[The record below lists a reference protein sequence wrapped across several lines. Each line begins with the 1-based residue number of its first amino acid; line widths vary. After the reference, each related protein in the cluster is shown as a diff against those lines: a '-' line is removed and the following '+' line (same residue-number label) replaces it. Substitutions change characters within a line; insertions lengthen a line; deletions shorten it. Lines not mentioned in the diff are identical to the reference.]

1 MPISV
6 PDRQARLDRHRVLAI
21 VAIGGFVLVAIGLLR
36 LQVVEH
42 DKYSELSKENRVRLE
57 VLRAPRG
64 AIYDRHGDLLADSAP
79 AFNILFRPF
88 PAESAQ
94 RTAVTRTRAWLERVA
109 GLVSLDTL
117 EVRRQVT
124 MANRTGR
131 SAVLRRDAPFQVLAG
146 VEETR
151 ADLPGIEVQVEPMRH
166 YPHGSLAGHLLGY
179 AGEINDIEL
188 DSLAAQGYQAGDLF
202 GRSGVERTYEE
213 ILRGRDGAEYV
224 FVNAMGKRVSTL
236 QGEAAKPPVPGHDL
250 VLTVDLK
257 LQSALEEAMANVQR
271 GAAIAIDPRDG
282 GVLALVSRPALD
294 PNEFSHGLTRE
305 RWQEM
310 SSGGAN
316 PLLNRAIQGVYP
328 PGSTFK
334 IVSMMAGLKAGLVN
348 GGTHMPQACYGKF
361 SFGGRNFACWDHSG
375 HGSLDVVGAIQHSCD
390 VYFYQLGLQLGLD
403 RIQQAAHAFGLGTRT
418 GIDLPQERRGL
429 VPDEAY
435 YDRRWGAG
443 QFPKGTLLNL
453 AIGQGEL
460 LVTPLQLALL
470 AAQAGTAGH
479 PVRPHV
485 IREVRGIQGY
495 QIGRPTESGFA
506 APDEAWAALHE
517 GLRKVVEAGTATL
530 ARVPGLA
537 IAGKTGTAQ
546 NPHGRD
552 HALFVCY
559 APADSP
565 VVAMAI
571 VVENAGHGSTAAAPI
586 AGAVLKRY
594 LAHDTTAVVPPRP
607 RPVARDTLARDSV
620 ESGSGD

>member
-1 MPISV
+1 M
-6 PDRQARLDRHRVLAI
+6 LAI
-21 VAIGGFVLVAIGLLR
+21 VAIAGFVLVAIGLLR
-36 LQVVEH
+36 LQVVDH

-79 AFNILFRPF
+79 SFNILFRPF

-94 RTAVTRTRAWLERVA
+94 RIAITRTHEWLLRVA
-109 GLVSLDTL
+109 GLVALDTA

-124 MANRTGR
+124 MSNRTGR

-179 AGEINDIEL
+179 AGEINDVEL
-188 DSLAAQGYQAGDLF
+188 DSLAAQGYQSGDLF
-202 GRSGVERTYEE
+202 GRSGVERMYEE

-224 FVNAMGKRVSTL
+224 VVNAMGKRVSTL

-257 LQSALEEAMANVQR
+257 LQAALEEAMANVER
-271 GAAIAIDPRDG
+271 GAAVAIDPRDG

-305 RWQEM
+305 RWEAM
-310 SSGGAN
+310 NSGGAN
-316 PLLNRAIQGVYP
+316 VLLNRAIQGVYP

-334 IVSMMAGLKAGLVN
+334 IISMMAGLKSGLVN
-348 GGTHMPQACYGKF
+348 RDTHMSQPCFGRYQ
-361 SFGGRNFACWDHSG
+361 FGGRSFACWDSKG
-375 HGSLDVVGAIQHSCD
+375 HGSVDLIGAIQNSCD

-403 RIQQAAHAFGLGTRT
+403 RIEQAAHAFGLGNKT

-429 VPDEAY
+429 VPDAAY
-435 YDRRWGAG
+435 YDRRWGVG
-443 QFPKGTLLNL
+443 QWRKGLLLNL
-453 AIGQGEL
+453 VIGQGEL
-460 LVTPLQLALL
+460 LATPLQLALL
-470 AAQAGTAGH
+470 AAQVANGGH

-485 IREVRGIQGY
+485 IQQVRGIEGY
-495 QIGRPTESGFA
+495 SVGKPAMAGFGA
-506 APDEAWAALHE
+506 SDVAWATLHE
-517 GLRKVVEAGTATL
+517 GLQKVVEVGTARG
-530 ARVPGLA
+530 ARVPG
-537 IAGKTGTAQ
+537 IGVAGKTGTAQ
-546 NPHGRD
+546 NPHGRP

-559 APADSP
+559 APTDSP
-565 VVAMAI
+565 KVAMAF
-571 VVENAGHGSTAAAPI
+571 VVENAGHGGVVCAPI
-586 AGAVLKRY
+586 AGSVLKKW
-594 LAHDTTAVVPPRP
+594 L
-607 RPVARDTLARDSV
+607 ARDTTGVAEARPRAARRDTLVRDST
-620 ESGSGD
+620 ESTNGD

>member
-21 VAIGGFVLVAIGLLR
+21 IAIAGFVLVAVGLLR

-42 DKYSELSKENRVRLE
+42 DKFSELSKENRVRLE

-79 AFNILFRPF
+79 SFNILFRPF

-94 RTAVTRTRAWLERVA
+94 RIAITRTHQWLVRVSA
-109 GLVSLDTL
+109 LVALDTA
-117 EVRRQVT
+117 EVKRQVT
-124 MANRTGR
+124 MSNRTGR

-179 AGEINDIEL
+179 AGEINDVEL
-188 DSLAAQGYQAGDLF
+188 DSLAAQGYQSGDLF
-202 GRSGVERTYEE
+202 GRSGVERMYEE

-224 FVNAMGKRVSTL
+224 VVNAMGKRVSTL

-257 LQSALEEAMANVQR
+257 LQAAMEDAMAHVGR
-271 GAAIAIDPRDG
+271 GAGIAIDPRDG

-305 RWQEM
+305 RWEEM
-310 SSGGAN
+310 NSGGAN
-316 PLLNRAIQGVYP
+316 VLLDRAIQGVYP

-334 IVSMMAGLKAGLVN
+334 IVSMMAGLKSGLVRHD
-348 GGTHMPQACYGKF
+348 THMAQACYGKYA
-361 SFGGRNFACWDHSG
+361 FGGRNFACWDHHG

-403 RIQQAAHAFGLGTRT
+403 RIEQAAHAFGLGNKT

-429 VPDEAY
+429 VPDAAY
-435 YDRRWGAG
+435 YDRRWGVG
-443 QFPKGTLLNL
+443 QWRKGLLLNL
-453 AIGQGEL
+453 SIGQGEL
-460 LVTPLQLALL
+460 LVTPLQLAVL
-470 AAQAGTAGH
+470 AAEAANDGH
-479 PVRPHV
+479 AIRPHV

-495 QIGRPTESGFA
+495 QIGRPVQAGFTASDES
-506 APDEAWAALHE
+506 WQALHE

-546 NPHGRD
+546 NPHGLD

-565 VVAMAI
+565 VVAMAF
-571 VVENAGHGSTAAAPI
+571 VVENAGHGSTFAAPI
-586 AGAVLKRY
+586 AGQVLKRW
-594 LAHDTTAVVPPRP
+594 LARDTTAVAGAVRRSAPASTG
-607 RPVARDTLARDSV
+607 VRDTT
-620 ESGSGD
+620 ESTSGD

>member
-6 PDRQARLDRHRVLAI
+6 PDRQFRLDRHRVLAI
-21 VAIGGFVLVAIGLLR
+21 VAIGGFVLVAVGLLR
-36 LQVVEH
+36 LQVVDHE
-42 DKYSELSKENRVRLE
+42 KYSELSKENRVRLE

-79 AFNILFRPF
+79 SFNILFRPF

-94 RTAVTRTRAWLERVA
+94 RTAITRTHEWLVRVSA
-109 GLVSLDTL
+109 LVTLDTA

-166 YPHGSLAGHLLGY
+166 YPHGALAGHLLGY
-179 AGEINDIEL
+179 AGEINDVEL

-202 GRSGVERTYEE
+202 GRSGVERMYEE

-224 FVNAMGKRVSTL
+224 VVNAMGKRVSTL

-250 VLTVDLK
+250 VLTVDLR
-257 LQSALEEAMANVQR
+257 LQKALEEGFAGVER
-271 GAAIAIDPRDG
+271 GAAVAIDPRDG
-282 GVLALVSRPALD
+282 GILAMISRPALD

-305 RWQEM
+305 RWAAMNE
-310 SSGGAN
+310 GGAN

-334 IVSMMAGLKAGLVN
+334 IVSAMAGLKAGLVRRD
-348 GGTHMPQACYGKF
+348 THLGACLGRFQY
-361 SFGGRNFACWDHSG
+361 GGRPFLCWNHRG
-375 HGSLDVVGAIQHSCD
+375 HGSIDLIGAIQNSCD

-403 RIQQAAHAFGLGTRT
+403 RIEQTAHAFGLGNRT
-418 GIDLPQERRGL
+418 GIDLPQERKGL

-443 QFPKGTLLNL
+443 QFPKGLLLNL
-453 AIGQGEL
+453 VIGQGEL

-470 AAQAGTAGH
+470 AAQAANEGH
-479 PVRPHV
+479 PIRPHV
-485 IREVRGIQGY
+485 IAQVRGIEGY
-495 QIGRPTESGFA
+495 RDVKPL
-506 APDEAWAALHE
+506 EA
-517 GLRKVVEAGTATL
+517 
-530 ARVPGLA
+530 
-537 IAGKTGTAQ
+537 
-546 NPHGRD
+546 
-552 HALFVCY
+552 
-559 APADSP
+559 
-565 VVAMAI
+565 
-571 VVENAGHGSTAAAPI
+571 
-586 AGAVLKRY
+586 
-594 LAHDTTAVVPPRP
+594 
-607 RPVARDTLARDSV
+607 
-620 ESGSGD
+620 